1 MAPRVNLVEE
11 ITRRPRAE
19 HQRCENDSKAY
30 ASGSSDVHDRCSR
43 LPSHRRDGNVRVVSE
58 RVVIT
63 GLGVVSPFGTSVD
76 TFASALLAGSS
87 GIAPVR
93 GFDVSQC
100 AARCAAAVDRF
111 TASDWISPLKLR
123 RLDVTSQYAV
133 AIAREALDEAGIPYG
148 GEPDDTVG
156 VVLGSYTSGGA
167 PTEEF
172 LEKLFT
178 LGPVNVPTLIFN
190 ATVGNIAAG
199 ATGLELKLRGPNVT
213 VSQKEASG
221 LLAIGHA
228 VDLLQTGQARALV
241 AGGVDALFPLFYRV
255 HDTFRVLSHENG
267 SPEGSRPF
275 DATRNGFVLGEGGF
289 AMLVELE
296 SAARARKATIVA
308 EILAIERG
316 GATTGLNQWPASG
329 APIVRSMSRA
339 IESAGL
345 DADAIDV
352 VYASA
357 NSTPGLDRIE
367 ADALAEVFGGRRTV
381 ITSIKG
387 AIGESSASGAAA
399 VLAAIACGRLGRVPP
414 IAGLRTPDPACDRL
428 RLAAGAEAAGPL
440 ALVNSVASGGAIA
453 SLVLRAI
460 A

>member
-1 MAPRVNLVEE
+1 
-11 ITRRPRAE
+11 
-19 HQRCENDSKAY
+19 
-30 ASGSSDVHDRCSR
+30 
-43 LPSHRRDGNVRVVSE
+43 VSE
-58 RVVIT
+58 RVVVT
-63 GLGVVSPFGTSVD
+63 GLGVVSPFGTSVER
-76 TFASALLAGSS
+76 FAAMLLAGST
-87 GIAPVR
+87 GVGPVR
-93 GFDVSQC
+93 TFDVSQC

-111 TASDWISPLKLR
+111 DPTNWIAPLKLR

-133 AIAREALDEAGIPYG
+133 AVSREALDASGLAYG
-148 GEPDDTVG
+148 LEPDDAVG

-167 PTEEF
+167 PTEEY

-190 ATVGNIAAG
+190 ATVGNIAAS
-199 ATGLELKLRGPNVT
+199 ATALELKLRGPNVT

-255 HDTFRVLSHENG
+255 HDSFRVLSHANG
-267 SPEGSRPF
+267 APEGSRPF

-289 AMLVELE
+289 GVVLELE
-296 SAARARKATIVA
+296 SVARARNTPIYA
-308 EILAIERG
+308 EILSVERG
-316 GATTGLNQWPASG
+316 GATTGLNQWPPSAVPLARLMTRALAG
-329 APIVRSMSRA
+329 ACV
-339 IESAGL
+339 

-357 NSTPGLDRIE
+357 NSTDVLDRVE
-367 ADALAEVFGGRRTV
+367 AQALADVFGGRRAV

-387 AIGESSASGAAA
+387 AIGESSAAGAAA
-399 VLAAIACGRLGRVPP
+399 VVAAIACARAGSAPP
-414 IAGLRTPDPACDRL
+414 IAGLRTPDSACAGL
-428 RLAAGAEAAGPL
+428 RLAMKAEGAGPL

-453 SLVLRAI
+453 SIVLRAV